1 LHNDNK
7 HRGIHKHKMKREE
20 KKETVDC
27 EERFSKG
34 RIDGGTSNFHDRLS
48 GIKHERRGIWR
59 GLRLDEHAPA
69 LPMSAKEY
77 EGNAKNEPFIQ

>member
-1 LHNDNK
+1 
-7 HRGIHKHKMKREE
+7 MKREE

-34 RIDGGTSNFHDRLS
+34 RIDGGTSNFHYRLS